1 MKYVS
6 GVGEYTLVFTAP
18 ENWSSYAGAFVDFE
32 YGRDQIG
39 AVIINGSEL
48 PASNASDRLRRQGT
62 VPRLQ
67 AGPGLTLPERFA

>member
-18 ENWSSYAGAFVDFE
+18 ENRSSYAGAFVDFE

-39 AVIINGSEL
+39 AVIIKG
-48 PASNASDRLRRQGT
+48 DRG
-62 VPRLQ
+62 
-67 AGPGLTLPERFA
+67 RFPVSRPDRA